1 MPTDATPADHFLKR
15 LDAVERRLEAHA
27 RSEPPTGLTDPDPP
41 TGEQWDA
48 GQVWSHLAEIL
59 YYWNREAKQLAATR
73 STEPV
78 PFGRVKSNPGR
89 IAAVEE
95 HRHDAPPTNMDRLRP
110 AIVELRQFLQTGGPE
125 IWELRGL
132 HEARGVM
139 SMERIMDEFMVGHLE
154 EHADQLDG
162 LVQRRAAGQELRRA

>member
-1 MPTDATPADHFLKR
+1 MTADRGPAQTFLTR
-15 LDAVERRLEAHA
+15 VDAVERRLAAHA
-27 RSEPPTGLTDPDPP
+27 AAPPPPGLTDPDPP

-59 YYWNREAKQLAATR
+59 WYWLGEARMLVAAR
-73 STEPV
+73 PTEPV

-95 HRHDAPPTNMDRLRP
+95 HRHDPPAANWARLTP
-110 AIVELRQFLQTGGPE
+110 AIAELRAFLESSTPE
-125 IWELRGL
+125 TWAIHGR

-139 SMERIMDEFMVGHLE
+139 SMERIVDEFMVGHLE
-154 EHADQLDG
+154 EHADQLDS
-162 LVQRRAAGQELRRA
+162 LTRSRS